1 MKLVKVLPML
11 AVASFCLMGCASK
24 CDYAKFHEKA
34 TAVKE
39 HSFKKASVKVDS
51 STEVLGVSA
60 EVKGTVKYI
69 YNGGWQISD
78 DDNNGAAVQAAAS
91 LYIVMTAAAVGEDD
105 ALEYYAGSSF
115 KVVNKENKVTTEFN
129 GFGLLTSYKSDNTTV
144 SIKYSK

>member
-24 CDYAKFHEKA
+24 CDYAKFNEKA
-34 TAVKE
+34 TAVKA
-39 HSFKKASVKVDS
+39 HSFKKATVNVDGSSSLVGISV
-51 STEVLGVSA
+51 A
-60 EVKGTVKYI
+60 IKGSVKYI

-78 DDNNGAAVQAAAS
+78 DDKNEVAVQTAAT
-91 LYIVMTAAAVGEDD
+91 LYIVQTAAAVGEDD

-129 GFGLLTSYKSDNTTV
+129 GFGLLTSYNSDSMKF
-144 SIKYSK
+144 SIKYGK

>member
-39 HSFKKASVKVDS
+39 HSFKKATVKIDGSSSLVGISV
-51 STEVLGVSA
+51 A
-60 EVKGTVKYI
+60 IKGSVKYI

-78 DDNNGAAVQAAAS
+78 DDNSEAAVKTAS
-91 LYIVMTAAAVGEDD
+91 LVYIVQTAAAVGEDD
-105 ALEYYAGSSF
+105 NLEYYAGSTF
-115 KVVNKENKVTTEFN
+115 KVVEKDSKATTEFN
-129 GFGLLTSYKSDNTTV
+129 GFGLLTSYKSDSMKV
-144 SIKYSK
+144 SISYSK

>member
-1 MKLVKVLPML
+1 MKFLKVLPML

-51 STEVLGVSA
+51 SSDIAGVSID
-60 EVKGTVKYI
+60 VKGTVKYI
-69 YNGGWQISD
+69 YNNGWQISD
-78 DDNNGAAVQAAAS
+78 EDTNGAAVQAASA